1 MFKNSGKIL
10 KSGICLLLSVVILC
24 SGANLFSSAA
34 EDKDEAVVTLS
45 ALAGYQPSVSE
56 QPAVTNGFIPV
67 IKEGDITLYYKN
79 ETAEIAVFD
88 AKSNQLTFSNPQNI
102 PETIKGT
109 PLHKLKSQ
117 LYITY
122 YEENTQIKFYSSSYD
137 SLGRKQVTPTLK
149 DGKVL
154 SVNYVFG
161 KKKITKEM
169 LPVAIPK
176 DKFEKKVL
184 SKLEG
189 EDKDTIKKQ
198 YKLISADGKISEA
211 TRKKYEKNYA
221 NFNDTDLYILNTY
234 IASYDVEP
242 LYDILYA
249 TDYTQKDFK
258 EDNEAAGA
266 ESDIEDTNVVF
277 DLTLNYSVEDGALKV
292 SLDCSKLS
300 VLDNADI
307 YSIDI
312 LQFFGCASVEETG
325 YFTVPSG
332 SGGLI
337 SFNTT
342 KSGVA
347 PYSEYIYGNDRTIRF
362 NNLENNDIGVQ
373 LPVFGIT
380 NTTKNNGILAV
391 AGEAAE
397 YCTINADVAEETSP
411 YNMAYFSV
419 VVFPYDK
426 MSVYNP
432 ISGGGTT
439 QIYVR
444 QKEPYKGNV
453 TMSYYFL
460 GNGKNSY
467 SDMAVLYRDMLVKN
481 GTLKEKVTGDTPFV
495 YSLLGAIDVKK
506 HFLGIPYTG
515 MQSLTTFEQAE
526 KIIAELSESGIKNQ
540 KVRYLDWFNGGAKQ
554 TIADKVKV
562 LGCLGGKKGLE
573 KLMKNENAEIYPS
586 VDFTTVSNTLF
597 DSFSVR
603 KDAARLTYNESA
615 LLYPM
620 SIPKNYFDYNADYSY
635 IVSPTVYDETVTKF
649 LKAYDYENVALS
661 DLANRLNG
669 DYDEKRYTDRKE
681 SLKLTVSA
689 IEKLSEKHNIMAS
702 APNMY
707 AASQVDI
714 MTDMPMS
721 SAGANIIDTN
731 VPFLQIVYGGYKDM
745 TSSSINLSYGD
756 YSFARLLA
764 FGVAP
769 SFAFGYEKSSVIMD
783 TSYTEYY
790 SFNFDDWKEDA
801 VKLYTDYLKATEKV
815 RGESVVSHKILS
827 EDIYEIAYENGEIL
841 IVNDTDA
848 DYTYGGQTVSAG
860 SYIYKEGK

>member
-1 MFKNSGKIL
+1 MFKNAAKL
-10 KSGICLLLSVVILC
+10 FKSGICLLLAVVILC
-24 SGANLFSSAA
+24 SGAHLVSTA
-34 EDKDEAVVTLS
+34 EKSEETAVTKLQ
-45 ALAGYQPSVSE
+45 AIAGYTPQPIE
-56 QPAVTNGFIPV
+56 QQAFANGFIPV
-67 IKEGDITLYYKN
+67 IKEGNITLYYKN

-88 AKSNQLTFSNPQNI
+88 AKTNQLTFSNPQNI

-137 SLGRKQVTPTLK
+137 ALGRKQVTPVLK

-184 SKLEG
+184 SKISG
-189 EDKDTIKKQ
+189 EDKDAVLKQ
-198 YKLISADGKISEA
+198 YKLISEDGKISEA

-234 IASYDVEP
+234 IASYDIEP
-242 LYDILYA
+242 IYDILYA

-258 EDNEAAGA
+258 EDNEAAGT
-266 ESDIEDTNVVF
+266 ESDIEDKNVVF
-277 DLTLNYSVEDGALKV
+277 DLTLNYSVENNSLKV

-300 VLDNADI
+300 ALDNADI

-312 LQFFGCASVEETG
+312 LQFFGCASTEETG

-347 PYSEYIYGNDRTIRF
+347 PYSEFIYGNDRTLRF

-380 NTTKNNGILAV
+380 NNSKNGGVFAV
-391 AGEAAE
+391 ADEAAE
-397 YCTINADVAEETSP
+397 YCTVNADVADEISP
-411 YNMAYFSV
+411 YNMAYFSA

-439 QIYVR
+439 HIYVR
-444 QKEPYKGNV
+444 QKTPYKGNV
-453 TMSYYFL
+453 SLKYYFF
-460 GNGKNSY
+460 GNGNNSY
-467 SDMAVLYRDMLVKN
+467 SDMAVFYRNLLVENK
-481 GTLKEKVTGDTPFV
+481 TLKDKVSGETPFV
-495 YSLLGAIDVKK
+495 YSLLGAIDVTK

-526 KIIAELSESGIKNQ
+526 EIIEELNESGIKKQ
-540 KVRYLDWFNGGAKQ
+540 KVRYLDWFNGGVKQ
-554 TIADKVKV
+554 TIADKIKV

-573 KLMKNENAEIYPS
+573 KLMKNEDAEIYPS
-586 VDFTTVSNTLF
+586 VNFAAVSNTWF
-597 DSFSVR
+597 DSFSIR

-620 SIPKNYFDYNADYSY
+620 SIPKNYFDFNADYSY
-635 IVSPTVYDETVTKF
+635 IVSPTIYEETITKF
-649 LKAYDYENVALS
+649 LKNYSYENIALS
-661 DLANRLNG
+661 DMANQLNG
-669 DYDEKRYTDRKE
+669 DYDETRYTDRTK
-681 SLKLTVSA
+681 SLELNLSA
-689 IEKLSEKHNIMAS
+689 IKKLSEKHSIMANS
-702 APNMY
+702 PNLY
-707 AASQVDI
+707 AVSQVDL
-714 MTDMPMS
+714 MTDMPI
-721 SAGANIIDTN
+721 SASGANIIDTN
-731 VPFLQIVYGGYKDM
+731 VPFLQIVYSGYKDM
-745 TSSSINLSYGD
+745 SVPSINLSYGE
-756 YSFARLLA
+756 YSLSRLLA
-764 FGVAP
+764 FGTAP
-769 SFAFGYEKSSVIMD
+769 SFTFGYEKSSVIMD

-790 SFNFDDWKEDA
+790 SFNFEDWKEDA
-801 VKLYTDYLKATEKV
+801 VNLYKDYCKATEKV
-815 RGESVVSHKILS
+815 RGQSVNKHKIIA
-827 EDIYEIAYENGEIL
+827 EDIWEITYENGVVI
-841 IVNDTDA
+841 IVNDSDA
-848 DYTYGGQTVSAG
+848 DFAYGGQTVSAG
-860 SYIYKEGK
+860 SYIYKEG